1 MVRLTN
7 LSRLP
12 SSFFHADTDGGFWM
26 LGVGLLIWIVLNSGA
41 LLFGVYFPPIWRN
54 DRRIR
59 RLRFKP
65 DGIPIIAVATPFW
78 IGVSMARTWIEDGA
92 FMALGPFVL
101 TSGLGIVLFAG
112 TLCLHRIRRSRSERP
127 LDVARRE
134 PF

>member
-59 RLRFKP
+59 RLLQAGRHS
-65 DGIPIIAVATPFW
+65 DHRGGNAVLDRCQYGKDLDRGRRIYGPRA
-78 IGVSMARTWIEDGA
+78 VCSDQRARNCA
-92 FMALGPFVL
+92 FRGDIVF
-101 TSGLGIVLFAG
+101 TSYQAIKK
-112 TLCLHRIRRSRSERP
+112 
-127 LDVARRE
+127 
-134 PF
+134 